1 ARLTTDD
8 SALVFVVA
16 DESMTD
22 GRAHDGTHDR
32 AASRERVRARARSNC
47 SWKGYRHGAAFDL
60 EPKLAN
66 GCAHRSRA
74 SAHLSEQM
82 HSSGAIARVQINGAR
97 RIAQSLH
104 MPGGGLARPPAKHL
118 GDLFD
123 AGVGHGGEDRRSPNR
138 MRHGFGVAAVERREV
153 GAF

>member
-1 ARLTTDD
+1 MLKAQSAPPSFLAARLTTDD

-82 HSSGAIARVQINGAR
+82 QSSGAIARVQINGAT

-104 MPGGGLARPPAKHL
+104 MPVSISVLIKSVDPKEGP
-118 GDLFD
+118 
-123 AGVGHGGEDRRSPNR
+123 SPR
-138 MRHGFGVAAVERREV
+138 A
-153 GAF
+153 